1 MNRKCKEH
9 IAYKIT
15 MTIKAKL
22 NKVKRVP
29 IKLKYKDDLVR
40 TNNETEGVTIT
51 REPKMDQDNSKIR
64 QSNSE
69 TETIPIDTLNIDT
82 AGNRLSSRQR
92 KPPKSLS
99 NDFFYGK

>member
-1 MNRKCKEH
+1 
-9 IAYKIT
+9 

-22 NKVKRVP
+22 HKVKNVP

-51 REPKMDQDNSKIR
+51 REPKMDQDNLKIR

-69 TETIPIDTLNIDT
+69 TETIPTDTLSIDI
-82 AGNRLSSRQR
+82 AGNRLPSRQR
-92 KPPKSLS
+92 KPPKSLT
-99 NDFFYGK
+99 NDFLW